1 MKKTFACAAAALAAI
16 AAPAIAHE
24 VPSVSVDVNDLNLTQ
39 SADQEKLERRI
50 DNAARRACRL
60 GGFDAETRR
69 AERECRLAII
79 ENADEQV
86 ELAIAKART
95 EHFATIDIDVQ
106 G

>member
-1 MKKTFACAAAALAAI
+1 MKKTFAFAAAALAAI
-16 AAPAIAHE
+16 AAPAMAHE
-24 VPSVSVDVNDLNLTQ
+24 VPSVSVDVTDLDLTQ

-50 DNAARRACRL
+50 ENAARRACRL

-79 ENADEQV
+79 ENAEEQV
-86 ELAIAKART
+86 DFAIATART
-95 EHFATIDIDVQ
+95 EHFATIEIDVQ

>member
-1 MKKTFACAAAALAAI
+1 MNKTFAIAAAALAAL
-16 AAPAIAHE
+16 ATPAIAHDSL
-24 VPSVSVDVNDLNLTQ
+24 SVSVDVTDLDLTQ
-39 SADQEKLERRI
+39 DADREKLERRI

-86 ELAIAKART
+86 DLAIAKARS
-95 EHFATIDIDVQ
+95 EHFATIRLDIQ